1 MTQPDKEFRYL
12 RTVIVTAAVHQG
24 LSRERKPPSVTF
36 WHWAGI
42 SPYTSAY
49 ARSQGPVF
57 LINSRLA
64 SFAAAHVFR
73 RGQPL
78 FRSYG
83 CFIAEFLDAS
93 YPEHLSLLD
102 YPTGVGLR
110 YGLMRLSVA
119 RIFLETEGFGRTPP
133 CGGAFDIGAQL
144 TLRIYLQR
152 SMLRSLYVQSIRTIR
167 SSHSVPPRLG

>member
-119 RIFLETEGFGRTPP
+119 RVFLETEGDGLIPPKEGYLGSELNSP
-133 CGGAFDIGAQL
+133 CGFAYRD
-144 TLRIYLQR
+144 QR
-152 SMLRSLYVQSIRTIR
+152 FALSTCSQCTRSD
-167 SSHSVPPRLG
+167 PPIPSPRA